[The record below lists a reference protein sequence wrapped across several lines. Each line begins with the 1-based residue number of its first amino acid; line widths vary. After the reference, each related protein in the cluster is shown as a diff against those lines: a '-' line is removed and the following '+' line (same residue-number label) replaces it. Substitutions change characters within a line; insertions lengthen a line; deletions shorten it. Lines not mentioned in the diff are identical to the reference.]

1 MYDDSVCLPALT
13 RCSNIEGYR
22 HLNLPGSTTNANST
36 LTGGGLAGI
45 TATSGALGGLTAD
58 TFLAGEVRSGMPP
71 RHAAGS
77 SSCLPAAA
85 AAAERKEA
93 AAALAARCSVAGTAA
108 AAAGKA
114 AAGDAVGVEH
124 AEKGV
129 EGARAAGVG
138 SSDGSKRS
146 RLCVLPCKRPAEG
159 QSQRSE

>member
-1 MYDDSVCLPALT
+1 MPAFT
-13 RCSNIEGYR
+13 SCSNIEGYR

-45 TATSGALGGLTAD
+45 TATSGGLGGLTAD
-58 TFLAGEVRSGMPP
+58 AFLAGEVRSGMPP

-108 AAAGKA
+108 AAAAAAATSEA

-124 AEKGV
+124 DEKGV

-146 RLCVLPCKRPAEG
+146 RLGVLPCKRPAKG